1 MFKFLHHE
9 TEADCKRRGNNVY
22 FLGKGRAL
30 HQRPFRQYARAEPGY
45 TTVAK
50 QVCFL
55 EEKGFLKRRPLANL
69 FLYKAA
75 VTEKEYRGSTI
86 SEVVRKYYS
95 SSYSSLVLQFVE
107 EKKMDLDE
115 LKEIIDIIENRK

>member
-1 MFKFLHHE
+1 MKPKLTVKE
-9 TEADCKRRGNNVY
+9 EAIMCI
-22 FLGKGRAL
+22 FWEKGELCIRDL
-30 HQRPFRQYARAEPGY
+30 FDSMPEPKPGY

-107 EKKMDLDE
+107 EKKMDLEE